1 MHESTGGMTL
11 HNGTGCLCIGTPDL
25 FIKFRSSKPY
35 CVTKK

>member
-11 HNGTGCLCIGTPDL
+11 YSGTSQSF

-35 CVTKK
+35 YATKK